1 MSHQPPAYVHGHHES
16 VLRSYAWRSAENS
29 AAYLLPHLQ
38 PGLSLL
44 DVGCG
49 PGNLT
54 ATLAERWPDAEVIGV
69 DSSESMIDTAREVA
83 GIRAVHADLREW
95 EPPSPVDVLVSNA
108 VLQWVPDHLALLSR
122 LAGWLAPGGW
132 LGFQVPGNYGEPA
145 HLLLRELADS
155 PAWRDK
161 LGADRV
167 TRAGSCDPVDYLET
181 LIALGLRADVW
192 ETTYLHVLEGED
204 AVLDWMTG
212 TALRPVLA
220 ALDPDH
226 AVGFVA
232 EYGAKL
238 RAAYPRR
245 PFGTVLPFRRVFA
258 VASKQP

>member
-1 MSHQPPAYVHGHHES
+1 MWDPQRYLARTAERARPFHDLISHVGATAPQTV
-16 VLRSYAWRSAENS
+16 VDL
-29 AAYLLPHLQ
+29 
-38 PGLSLL
+38 
-44 DVGCG
+44 GCG

-69 DSSESMIDTAREVA
+69 DSSASMIDTAREVA
-83 GIRAVHADLREW
+83 GIQAVRADLREW

-108 VLQWVPDHLALLSR
+108 VLQWVPDHLALLPR

-145 HLLLRELADS
+145 HVLLRELADS

-161 LGADRV
+161 IGADQV
-167 TRAGSCDPVDYLET
+167 TRAGSCEPVEYLEA

-220 ALDPDH
+220 ALDPDQ
-226 AVGFVA
+226 AAGFVA

-245 PFGTVLPFRRVFA
+245 PYGTVLPFRRVFA
-258 VASKQP
+258 VASKQPSER